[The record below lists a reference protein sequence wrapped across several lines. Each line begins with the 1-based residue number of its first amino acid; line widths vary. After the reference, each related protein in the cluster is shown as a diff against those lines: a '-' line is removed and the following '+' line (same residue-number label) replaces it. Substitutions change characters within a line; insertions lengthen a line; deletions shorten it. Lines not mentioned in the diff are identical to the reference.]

1 MGVFSI
7 ATRADVRGR
16 GSLATC
22 RERWEHFPTKQLYSA
37 VSEKPQL
44 TLRMSKKHKTMQMDP
59 KQQYSHT
66 LLLRWPLWD
75 TPNRGGPCGKTTH
88 LSKERERHQDHMVE
102 VLIRSWG
109 CSTRL
114 SWPHAHPPVHWG
126 ISCATWARSWPGNFS
141 QVWILFRGSTSE
153 RGGQTRLVCFNSP
166 VMSSCDKK
174 KVLMYERYGV
184 VFLLRWLSARQ
195 RVCSW
200 FLRISSGMER
210 DSSQVAEIQS
220 SFSR

>member
-1 MGVFSI
+1 MSVFSI

-141 QVWILFRGSTSE
+141 QVWIRFWGPTSE

-174 KVLMYERYGV
+174 KSADVWALRGCFSAPVAVSTPTCLLLVSQDKLGNGER
-184 VFLLRWLSARQ
+184 FLAGS
-195 RVCSW
+195 
-200 FLRISSGMER
+200 R
-210 DSSQVAEIQS
+210 DSEQL
-220 SFSR
+220 